1 MRAEARPLRN
11 GTVLRGYRLV
21 KLLSRGGFSLVYG
34 AVRVADRCP
43 VVVKEYYP
51 VSLAEREASGR
62 VVPRPGERN
71 ARLFDY
77 ARRLFFQESALL
89 AALEHPHIVPV
100 LDFFHAF
107 GTVYSVMAY
116 QPGVTL
122 QAVLRHRRGG
132 LPERGILRVFGPICE
147 GLGLLHDN
155 GLVHLDVKPGN
166 VYLRRRGG
174 PMLLDFGAAC
184 KAAPLV
190 EGMMPVVSEGYSP
203 PEQLT
208 RGATVGPWSDLYAVA
223 ASMRACMSGRPPLS
237 SRRRRQGEY
246 LEPATEAFAGRYS
259 RRLLEAVDWA
269 MDMDPEARPQSVA
282 EFMAA
287 WPEDWQREVA

>member
-1 MRAEARPLRN
+1 MSTRATPLPA
-11 GTVLRGYRLV
+11 GTVLHGYRLV

-34 AVRVADRCP
+34 AVRESDRRP
-43 VVVKEYYP
+43 VVVKEFYP
-51 VSLAEREASGR
+51 ASLARRLDDGR
-62 VVPRPGERN
+62 VVPREDKK

-89 AALEHPHIVPV
+89 AALDHPHIVPV
-100 LDFFHAF
+100 LDFFRAY

-122 QAVLRHRRGG
+122 QAILRHRRRG
-132 LPERGILRVFGPICE
+132 LPEQGILRIFGPVCE
-147 GLGLLHDN
+147 GLALLHDN

-166 VYLRRRGG
+166 VYLRRHGG

-190 EGMMPVVSEGYSP
+190 EGMMPVISEGYSP

-208 RGATVGPWSDLYAVA
+208 RGGRLGPWSDIYAVGA
-223 ASMRACMSGRPPLS
+223 AMRACMSGHAPLS
-237 SRRRRQGEY
+237 SRRRREVDE
-246 LEPATEAFAGRYS
+246 LEPAVHAFAGRYS
-259 RRLLEAVDWA
+259 PALLEAVDWA
-269 MDMDPEARPQSVA
+269 MDMDPEARPQSMA
-282 EFMAA
+282 EFMAS
-287 WPEDWQREVA
+287 WPKWRRAVA